1 MAFTQLQ
8 VISAYS
14 LLESPTR
21 LTDLIQAAGERGY
34 TALALTDHNVLY
46 GSVDFYRAAQ
56 TAGIKPLQG
65 LLLDMAPLPPAAGPV
80 NTDDGVPV
88 PAGRLLLLAL
98 DQTGYHNLML
108 LSSAAMTAPARQ
120 CSWAAFQAHHA
131 GLAVIVPPFNSLVA
145 FWAHRQNAATAAA
158 VLTQLQTA
166 AADSAVYLG
175 ISRHLSTSEQQFL
188 QALAD
193 QQQLPLAAVDDVR
206 YLAPTDAFSAQVLQ
220 AVDRGATM
228 DHPETLAAT
237 RGQFYLP
244 RAKDAEEAYIQAG
257 LQSAVENTAKLAAQ
271 ANVTMTFKRAELPHF
286 PTPNGETALAFLT
299 TLAETGLQKR
309 FAGQSVPTAY
319 TQRLHYELGVIDQMG
334 FPDYFLIVWDVMNY
348 MHQTNVM
355 TGPGRG
361 SAAGSLVSYALAITE
376 VDPIRYHLLFERFL
390 NPERQQMPDI
400 DLDIPDNRR
409 EELIQY
415 VHEKYG
421 DNHMAQI
428 ITFGTLAAKASLR
441 DVGRVFGLSM
451 PELGAWTKTIPPVL
465 HVSLTQAAKDSLPLQ
480 NRIKDSPLNRLLFDT
495 ALHLEGLPRNTS
507 THAAGIVLSDHNL
520 TDVVAVQEG
529 SNGVKLI
536 QQPMG
541 NAEALGL
548 LKMDFLGLRNL
559 SILAAAVHSVEKETG
574 REFDPRRIPLDDE
587 ETLALFRAG
596 DTNGVFQFESSGIK
610 NVLRQLAP
618 TSFEDIVA
626 TNALYRPGPMD
637 NIPTFIARKHGQAPI
652 EYPAPA
658 LKDILAPT
666 YGVLVYQEQV
676 MQVANVMGGFSLAK
690 ADSLRRA
697 MSKKKKGVLDSLRT
711 DFLQGAQ
718 HQGYSEADAQKV
730 YDYIE
735 SFANY
740 GFNRSHAV
748 AYSMVAF
755 WLAYLKVHY
764 PAPFFCALLN
774 SVRGNDTKIKTYVQ
788 EARQHGVRLAYP
800 DVNASWAYFSVAQGT
815 IRFGLTLIKGI
826 RTDFT
831 QAILDERKANGAFHS
846 VDDFLRRVPAKF
858 LKDDALTA
866 LTLSGAFDRLEN
878 NRRQLVANLHSR
890 VQSAEFAGDNTSL
903 FSLLTPKET
912 QITDYDTGERAD
924 LAAQYLG
931 AYITGHPT
939 DRYVLLKGRYPII
952 SVSNMSANA
961 PVTLLL
967 YVRHVKT
974 IRTKKGDEMAFLTAE
989 DASGG
994 VDVTI
999 FPNLYR
1005 QISQQLT
1012 NDTVYLVQ
1020 GKTQERNGELQ
1031 VIANQLQ
1038 AASPLLA
1045 EAVPLT
1051 LYVQVPA
1058 ALDNP
1063 AIHREIAEILRVGQ
1077 GKTPVVVY
1085 RPKSGEKRLLTTPVD
1100 FSGAPQQLAALKD
1113 LLGAKNV
1120 VLRAAH

>member
-8 VISAYS
+8 VFSAYS
-14 LLESPTR
+14 LLESPTK
-21 LTDLIQAAGERGY
+21 LDDLITTAVSGGY
-34 TALALTDHNVLY
+34 DAITLSDHNVLY
-46 GSVDFYRAAQ
+46 GSVDFYRQAEA
-56 TAGIKPLQG
+56 AGIKAIQG
-65 LLLDMAPLPPAAGPV
+65 LLLDMAPFTDPAVPT
-80 NTDDGVPV
+80 NDDKGTAV
-88 PAGRLLLLAL
+88 PAGRLLLIAL
-98 DQTGYHNLML
+98 DQAGYHNLML
-108 LSSAAMTAPARQ
+108 LSSAAMTSESRQ
-120 CSWAAFQAHHA
+120 CSWAALTAHHD

-145 FWAHRQNAATAAA
+145 YWAHRQNAAAAQA
-158 VLTQLQTA
+158 VIAQLRAATQGA
-166 AADSAVYLG
+166 MVSLG
-175 ISRHLSTSEQQFL
+175 ISRHQSDPEQAFL
-188 QALAD
+188 KKLAAAV
-193 QQQLPLAAVDDVR
+193 QLPLAAVDDVR
-206 YLAPTDAFSAQVLQ
+206 YLTPNDAFSAQVLQ
-220 AVDRGATM
+220 AVDRGDTI
-228 DHPETLAAT
+228 DHPEVLAAT

-244 RAKDAEEAYIQAG
+244 RQADALAAYTAAG
-257 LQSAVENTAKLAAQ
+257 LADAVARTAAIADQ

-286 PTPNGETALAFLT
+286 PTPNGESALTYLT
-299 TLAETGLQKR
+299 TLAQQGLQKR
-309 FAGQSVPTAY
+309 FAGQPVPPAY
-319 TQRLHYELGVIDQMG
+319 TQRLQYELGVIDQMG
-334 FPDYFLIVWDVMNY
+334 FPDYFLIVWDVMND

-376 VDPIRYHLLFERFL
+376 VDPIKYHLLFERFL

-428 ITFGTLAAKASLR
+428 ITFGTLAAKAALR

-451 PELGAWTKTIPPVL
+451 AELNGWTKTIPNVI
-465 HVSLTQAAKDSLPLQ
+465 HVSLDQALHDSLPLQ
-480 NRIKDSPLNRLLFDT
+480 NRIKDSAANRLLFET
-495 ALHLEGLPRNTS
+495 AHRLEGLPRNTS
-507 THAAGIVLSDHNL
+507 THAAGIVLSDHDL

-559 SILAAAVHSVEKETG
+559 SILAATVHSVERETNQP
-574 REFDPRRIPLDDE
+574 FDPRHIPLDDE
-587 ETLALFRAG
+587 DTLALFRAG

-652 EYPAPA
+652 EYPAAA
-658 LKDILAPT
+658 LQPILAPT

-697 MSKKKKGVLDSLRT
+697 MSKKKKGVLDSLRN
-711 DFLQGAQ
+711 DFLTGAQ
-718 HQGYSEADAQKV
+718 KQGYPLADAQKV
-730 YDYIE
+730 YAYIE

-748 AYSMVAF
+748 AYSMIAF

-764 PAPFFCALLN
+764 PAPFFTALLN

-800 DVNASWAYFSVAQGT
+800 DINASWAYFSVQKGT

-826 RTDFT
+826 RTDFA
-831 QAILDERKANGAFHS
+831 QAIIDERQNNGAYHS
-846 VDDFLRRVPAKF
+846 VDEFLRRLPAKF

-866 LTLSGAFDRLEN
+866 LALSGAFDSLES

-903 FSLLTPKET
+903 FSLLAPKEEAVA
-912 QITDYDTGERAD
+912 DYDPGERAD

-952 SVSNMSANA
+952 NVSDLTADA
-961 PVTLLL
+961 QATLLL

-974 IRTKKGDEMAFLTAE
+974 IRTKKGDEMAFLAAE
-989 DASGG
+989 DGSGG
-994 VDVTI
+994 VDVTV

-1005 QISQQLT
+1005 RVSQSLA

-1031 VIANQLQ
+1031 VIANTLD
-1038 AASPLLA
+1038 AAAPLLA
-1045 EAVPLT
+1045 QTVPYTLYLQVPPALDQPAVHQQIAQLLT
-1051 LYVQVPA
+1051 LGRGA
-1058 ALDNP
+1058 
-1063 AIHREIAEILRVGQ
+1063 
-1077 GKTPVVVY
+1077 TPVVVY
-1085 RPKSGEKRLLTTPVD
+1085 RPKSGEKRLLQTPLD
-1100 FSGAPQQLAALKD
+1100 FSGNTPVLTQLKS

-1120 VLRAAH
+1120 VLRAQR